1 MLIHPVEGTA
11 LIRRHSLCLLLLL
24 GTTPLHAR
32 TPDVHDP
39 AAHQRAATPAD
50 PSPVAVPLD
59 LSARASLTRHTIEAT
74 VHGRT
79 LRCEGVSLAALLQAS
94 GAMPD
99 APLRGAHLDRYVLVS
114 ARDGY
119 RAMFSLGELDA
130 TLGNRAVY
138 LVDRCDDAPLG
149 TDDGPL
155 RLLVPDDTR
164 PARGVRQVERITV
177 IAAP

>member
-1 MLIHPVEGTA
+1 MFRARHLCA
-11 LIRRHSLCLLLLL
+11 LLVLCAAAV
-24 GTTPLHAR
+24 HAR
-32 TPDVHDP
+32 TPAPHDP
-39 AAHQRAATPAD
+39 AVHQRAAAPSE
-50 PSPVAVPLD
+50 PSPVVVSLD
-59 LSARASLTRHTIEAT
+59 AAARASLTRHAVEAT
-74 VHGRT
+74 AHGHT
-79 LRCEGVSLAALLQAS
+79 LRCEGVSLAALLQSS

-119 RAMFSLGELDA
+119 RAVFSLGELDA
-130 TLGNRAVY
+130 TLGNRGVY
-138 LVDRCDDAPLG
+138 LVDRCDGALLDA
-149 TDDGPL
+149 DSGPL

>member
-1 MLIHPVEGTA
+1 MHVLTSLAAIGMC
-11 LIRRHSLCLLLLL
+11 LCLAT
-24 GTTPLHAR
+24 GLHAAAHAQDPR
-32 TPDVHDP
+32 QRASDPTPGASPISVPLTP
-39 AAHQRAATPAD
+39 AARATLQRHRVDATA
-50 PSPVAVPLD
+50 
-59 LSARASLTRHTIEAT
+59 
-74 VHGRT
+74 HGET
-79 LRCEGVSLAALLQAS
+79 LRCEGVSLAALLQSS

-119 RAMFSLGELDA
+119 RAVFSLGELDA
-130 TLGNRAVY
+130 TLGNRGVY
-138 LVDRCDDAPLG
+138 LVDHCDGAPL
-149 TDDGPL
+149 DADSGPL

>member
-1 MLIHPVEGTA
+1 M
-11 LIRRHSLCLLLLL
+11 IRGLHLSALLLCA
-24 GTTPLHAR
+24 TAVHAQAPE
-32 TPDVHDP
+32 THDH

-50 PSPVAVPLD
+50 PSPVVVPLD
-59 LSARASLTRHTIEAT
+59 AAARATLARHTVEAT
-74 VHGRT
+74 AHGHT
-79 LRCEGVSLAALLQAS
+79 LRCEGVSLAVLLQS
-94 GAMPD
+94 TGAMPD

-119 RAMFSLGELDA
+119 RAVFSLGELDA
-130 TLGNRAVY
+130 TLGNRRVY
-138 LVDRCDDAPLG
+138 LVDRCDDAPL
-149 TDDGPL
+149 DADSGPL

>member
-1 MLIHPVEGTA
+1 MVRGLHLSA
-11 LIRRHSLCLLLLL
+11 LLLWA
-24 GTTPLHAR
+24 TAVHAQAPE
-32 TPDVHDP
+32 THDH

-50 PSPVAVPLD
+50 PSPVVVPLD
-59 LSARASLTRHTIEAT
+59 AAARATLTRHTVEASAYG
-74 VHGRT
+74 HT
-79 LRCEGVSLAALLQAS
+79 LRCEGVSLAALLQSS

-99 APLRGAHLDRYVLVS
+99 APLRGAHLDRYVLVR

-119 RAMFSLGELDA
+119 RAVFSLGELDA
-130 TLGNRAVY
+130 TLGNRGVY
-138 LVDRCDDAPLG
+138 LVDRCDGAPL
-149 TDDGPL
+149 DADSGPL

>member
-1 MLIHPVEGTA
+1 M
-11 LIRRHSLCLLLLL
+11 IRGLHLSALLLCA
-24 GTTPLHAR
+24 TAVHAQSAD
-32 TPDVHDP
+32 THDH
-39 AAHQRAATPAD
+39 AAHQRAATPSD
-50 PSPVAVPLD
+50 PSPVVVPLD
-59 LSARASLTRHTIEAT
+59 EAARASLTRRSVEAT
-74 VHGRT
+74 AHGNT
-79 LRCEGVSLAALLQAS
+79 LRCEGVSLAALLQAN

-119 RAMFSLGELDA
+119 RAVFSLGELDA
-130 TLGNRAVY
+130 TLGNRGVY
-138 LVDRCDDAPLG
+138 LVDRCDDKPL
-149 TDDGPL
+149 DADSGPL

>member
-1 MLIHPVEGTA
+1 MFRFRHLCA
-11 LIRRHSLCLLLLL
+11 LLVL
-24 GTTPLHAR
+24 GASAVHGQTPAPHG
-32 TPDVHDP
+32 P
-39 AAHQRAATPAD
+39 ATHQRAAAPVD
-50 PSPVAVPLD
+50 PSPVVIPLD
-59 LSARASLTRHTIEAT
+59 AAARASLTRHTVDAT

-79 LRCEGVSLAALLQAS
+79 LRCEGVALAALLQAT

-99 APLRGAHLDRYVLVS
+99 TPLRGALLDRYALVT

-119 RAMFSLGELDA
+119 RTLFSLGELDA
-130 TLGNRAVY
+130 TLGNRGVY
-138 LVDRCDDAPLG
+138 LVDRCDGAPL
-149 TDDGPL
+149 DADSGPL